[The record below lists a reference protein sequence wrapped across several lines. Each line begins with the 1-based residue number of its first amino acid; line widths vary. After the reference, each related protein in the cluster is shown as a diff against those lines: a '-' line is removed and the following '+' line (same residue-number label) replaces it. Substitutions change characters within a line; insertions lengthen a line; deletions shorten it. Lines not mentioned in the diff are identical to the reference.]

1 MIAKY
6 DIRLN
11 LANELW
17 EVVDTNRV
25 VRCLED
31 AIAVASFDSREGAE
45 SWASELNRLYYNEK
59 LRRKV

>member
-11 LANELW
+11 IATEVW

-25 VRCLED
+25 VRCLKD
-31 AIAVASFDSREGAE
+31 AMTVASFDSREGAE
-45 SWASELNRLYYNEK
+45 SWATELNRLYYSEK